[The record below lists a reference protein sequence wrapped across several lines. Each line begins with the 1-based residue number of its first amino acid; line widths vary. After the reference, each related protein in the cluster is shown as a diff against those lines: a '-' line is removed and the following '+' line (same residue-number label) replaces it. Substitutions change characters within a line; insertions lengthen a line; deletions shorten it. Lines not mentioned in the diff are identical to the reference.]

1 MPLENAGGGNTGA
14 QASSSANGAKT
25 RSRPNSEYV
34 LYSNGE
40 PVAMSADGDTSY
52 FGTDILGSV
61 RSVTDKYGAVK
72 AQYEYDAFGSPYL
85 ANLENDVGFG
95 YCGKVYDSATGLYDY
110 GFRDYVPNSAWFTT
124 VDTIRDGSNWYSY
137 CMNDAVNYVDLWGL
151 FYYDEEGQ
159 QSFYCL

>member
-1 MPLENAGGGNTGA
+1 MPLENAGGNTGA

-34 LYSNGE
+34 LYAYGE
-40 PVAMSADGDTSY
+40 PVGTNSDNEISY

-72 AQYEYDAFGSPYL
+72 AQYEYDAFGTPYL

-95 YCGKVYDSATGLYDY
+95 YCGKAFDSTRLFACANSYEFCFR
-110 GFRDYVPNSAWFTT
+110 GFV
-124 VDTIRDGSNWYSY
+124 
-137 CMNDAVNYVDLWGL
+137 
-151 FYYDEEGQ
+151 
-159 QSFYCL
+159 SFCNAKSCRYRLCR